1 MISAVYYFIINNS
14 TLLPLI
20 PYPLLLTS
28 SRQTMAQ
35 MIQNFIVIGN
45 PIAHSK
51 SPQIHQVFA
60 AQVGIDIGYQR
71 QYCPDDAASFTA
83 VVEAFFHGGGVG
95 ANVTVPFKQVAYE
108 CCVARGGLSEH
119 AKVAGAV
126 NTLLLNKDLL
136 KEGLSIAETI
146 YGDNTDGQGLVNHI
160 MRLGWPLNGAR
171 VAIIGAGGAARG
183 VILPL
188 IQAAIGQLTI
198 ANRTLSTATEL
209 VIELSAASD
218 TIAQHHIET
227 CATADLNG
235 SFDLIINATSIGLT
249 GATLPL
255 AAGLQCHYAYDMMYG
270 RTLPFLQHFAVR
282 GAQTS
287 DGYGMLIGQAAL
299 SFERWTGQVIN
310 VTQATQTLSGQSE

>member
-1 MISAVYYFIINNS
+1 M
-14 TLLPLI
+14 TQ
-20 PYPLLLTS
+20 LT
-28 SRQTMAQ
+28 QQ
-35 MIQNFIVIGN
+35 FIVIGN

-60 AQVGIDIGYQR
+60 VQVGLVIGYQR

-95 ANVTVPFKQVAYE
+95 ANVTVPFKQLAYD
-108 CCVARGGLSEH
+108 CCLMRGGLSEH

-126 NTLLLNKDLL
+126 NTLLLRKDKLNNAML
-136 KEGLSIAETI
+136 KDGDFTADTL

-160 MRLGWPLNGAR
+160 ERLGWPLNRAR

-188 IQAAIGQLTI
+188 IQAGIGQLTI
-198 ANRTLSTATEL
+198 ANRTVSKAEVLAA
-209 VIELSAASD
+209 ELSAASS
-218 TIAQHHIET
+218 TISQHSINT
-227 CATADLNG
+227 RATAELTG
-235 SFDLIINATSIGLT
+235 VFDLIINATSIGLS
-249 GATLPL
+249 GDTLPL
-255 AAGLQCHYAYDMMYG
+255 ADELNCHYAYDMMYG
-270 RTLPFLQHFAVR
+270 RELPFLERFAAR

-299 SFERWTGQVIN
+299 SFERWTGQVID
-310 VTQATQTLSGQSE
+310 VAQATATLKNQSA